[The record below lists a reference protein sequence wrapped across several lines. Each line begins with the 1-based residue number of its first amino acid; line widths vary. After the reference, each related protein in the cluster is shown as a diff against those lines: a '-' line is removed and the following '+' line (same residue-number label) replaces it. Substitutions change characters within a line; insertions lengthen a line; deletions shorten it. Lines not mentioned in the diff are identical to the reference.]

1 MFCIILSAA
10 RDDWPSARYIKHT
23 TSSGF
28 QFHLCAVETKKKRD
42 GPFWELKV
50 DRRAPALRRQMEHEQ
65 RGIILQLVQTS
76 ARNEN
81 SEVTTDVKDKMSP
94 AAVLTCLINKL
105 SHSTLP
111 YILSQPIITQW
122 PGILYT
128 VYIIDVN
135 ELKGSKGFGV
145 RGGDLCDLR
154 VKYDTSFIHVMP
166 GPLFMCDWKVE
177 PDKNSGTR

>member
-10 RDDWPSARYIKHT
+10 RDDRPSARYIKHT

-94 AAVLTCLINKL
+94 AAVQTCLINKL

-135 ELKGSKGFGV
+135 ELKGSKGFGE
-145 RGGDLCDLR
+145 GGGEWGEEIY
-154 VKYDTSFIHVMP
+154 VIYV
-166 GPLFMCDWKVE
+166 
-177 PDKNSGTR
+177 